1 MVASFRRNYHVQ
13 LDQGALLDCIA
24 LGRKQD
30 VTCGD
35 RVAVSRDEARPTYPA
50 PAGPERGVITEVYP
64 RGSLL
69 YRADHFKQKTLA
81 ANVTQVVFVLAAQPP
96 FSHELLTRCLV
107 AAESAQLKTLIACNK
122 ADLSQSAQA
131 WQALSVYRAI
141 GYRCIALS
149 AREDCA
155 PLRAPLENE
164 ASVLVGQSGMGKS
177 TIINTLLPQSNAATR
192 EISYALN
199 SGKHTTTAAIWYT
212 LNTTSSIV
220 DTPGLQSFGLAH
232 LTVPELV
239 AAFPEFRGCAGHCR
253 FSDCGHDS
261 EPDCRLQLAVKR
273 GEATQPRL
281 SLLRLLIRE
290 NTARPD
296 WQRNNP
302 R

>member
-1 MVASFRRNYHVQ
+1 VASFRRNYHVK
-13 LDQGALLDCIA
+13 LDTGPLVDCIA

-30 VTCGD
+30 VACGD
-35 RVAVSRDEARPTYPA
+35 RVAVRRDLTESTQTART
-50 PAGPERGVITEVYP
+50 GLERGVITEIAP
-64 RGSLL
+64 RTSLL

-96 FSHELLTRCLV
+96 FSDELLTRCLV
-107 AAESAQLKTLIACNK
+107 AAESARLKGLIVCNK
-122 ADLSQSAQA
+122 ADLPQSAQT
-131 WQALSVYRAI
+131 WQALSTYREV

-155 PLRAPLENE
+155 PLRALLENE

-192 EISYALN
+192 EISLALN

-212 LNTTSSIV
+212 LNASSSIV

-232 LTVPELV
+232 LTAPELV
-239 AAFPEFRGCAGHCR
+239 AAFPEFRDCAGHCR

-273 GEATQPRL
+273 GAATQQRL
-281 SLLRLLIRE
+281 TLLRLLLGE
-290 NTARPD
+290 NSARPH
-296 WQRNNP
+296 WQRNHQ